1 MKRQWAKL
9 YYTDDHGQ
17 ILVRRVRDRDEPAVT
32 VTVTVDLDRL
42 ELGEAELSMGFTGED
57 AEAKADKMFDGMTE
71 AKAVLLVEKGICD
84 AMGEGL

>member
-32 VTVTVDLDRL
+32 VTVDLDRL
-42 ELGEAELSMGFTGED
+42 EIGEAELSIGFTGED

-71 AKAVLLVEKGICD
+71 AEAVLLVEKGITD